1 MNTVLPV
8 FAMPVFVGLSLV
20 IVGLAVR
27 RPWLGALG
35 VVVVW
40 VAATPL
46 VGDHALR
53 WIETGYQRSLEAD
66 APEADLIVVLS
77 GGRHPA
83 PGPHGVSEWTDPD
96 RFFAGVSLWE
106 AGKAPTL
113 VFTGGGSSR
122 PGLPTEGEILRDTAL
137 RLGVD
142 PAAIVVTGRVATTID
157 EAEALACMV
166 NQGAPD
172 APAGFGEA
180 RRILLVT
187 SAFHLPR
194 AARAFERHGFEVAGF
209 PVDFQSTDPS
219 GWRATMLLPSSV
231 SLRNTELAWREV
243 IGRVVERLRGLG
255 PVPRCVVA

>member
-1 MNTVLPV
+1 MNKLLPI
-8 FAMPVFVGLSLV
+8 FAMPVFVGLVLTLLGLSL
-20 IVGLAVR
+20 R
-27 RPWLGALG
+27 RRWLGFLG
-35 VVVVW
+35 VAVVW

-46 VGDHALR
+46 VGNAALR
-53 WIETGYQRSLEAD
+53 WIEAGYERTLEAF

-77 GGRHPA
+77 AGRHPA
-83 PGPHGVSEWTDPD
+83 PGPHGVSEWNDPD
-96 RFFAGVSLWE
+96 RFFAGVALWE

-113 VFTGGGSSR
+113 VFTGGGPSR
-122 PGLPTEGEILRDTAL
+122 PGMPTEGEILRDTAL

-166 NQGAPD
+166 SEGAAGMPD
-172 APAGFGEA
+172 GFAGA

-194 AARAFERHGFEVAGF
+194 ATRAFEWHGFEVAGF
-209 PVDFQSTDPS
+209 PVDFQSTDTS

-231 SLRNTELAWREV
+231 SLRNTELAWREF
-243 IGRVVERLRGLG
+243 IGRVVERLRGLSTAPG
-255 PVPRCVVA
+255 CVVS

>member
-1 MNTVLPV
+1 MNKLLPI
-8 FAMPVFVGLSLV
+8 FAMPVFVGLVLTLLGLSL
-20 IVGLAVR
+20 R
-27 RPWLGALG
+27 RRWLGFLG
-35 VVVVW
+35 VAVVW

-46 VGDHALR
+46 VGNAALR
-53 WIETGYQRSLEAD
+53 WIEAGYQRNLEVD

-83 PGPHGVSEWTDPD
+83 PGPHGVSEWNDPD
-96 RFFAGVSLWE
+96 RFFAGVALWE

-113 VFTGGGSSR
+113 VFTGGGSTR
-122 PGLPTEGEILRDTAL
+122 PGMPTEGEILRDTAL

-157 EAEALACMV
+157 EAEALACLV
-166 NQGAPD
+166 SEGA
-172 APAGFGEA
+172 AGMPAGFAAA
-180 RRILLVT
+180 RRVLLVT

-194 AARAFERHGFEVAGF
+194 ATRAFERHGFEVVGF
-209 PVDFQSTDPS
+209 AVDFQSIEPS

-243 IGRVVERLRGLG
+243 IGRTVARLRGLG
-255 PVPRCVVA
+255 PAPGCVVP